1 MEPFEKLKDR
11 LNDALEQ
18 IESSLDTKIQ
28 NRENQN
34 RENIDS
40 LETLITAN
48 SDLKRQIDVLK
59 DELEN
64 STKNENEQTD
74 FQSLNAQLVNLR
86 AEREE
91 EKKEL
96 QSLYDQLSAALA
108 GSGEVV

>member
-1 MEPFEKLKDR
+1 MEPFEKLKDQ

-28 NRENQN
+28 NR
-34 RENIDS
+34 DS

-59 DELEN
+59 DEVET
-64 STKNENEQTD
+64 STKKENGHTD
-74 FQSLNAQLVNLR
+74 IQSLNAELVNLR

>member
-28 NRENQN
+28 NR
-34 RENIDS
+34 DS

-74 FQSLNAQLVNLR
+74 FQSLNAELVNLR

-91 EKKEL
+91 EKREL

>member
-11 LNDALEQ
+11 LDDALKQ
-18 IESSLDTKIQ
+18 IEFSLDTKL
-28 NRENQN
+28 QN

-40 LETLITAN
+40 LESLITAN
-48 SDLKRQIDVLK
+48 SDLKRQIDNLN
-59 DELEN
+59 DELKN
-64 STKNENEQTD
+64 STNNEIEQKD
-74 FQSLNAQLVNLR
+74 FQSLNAELVNLR